1 MCEIWVSKGTPPPSL
16 CVRLDFLNQR
26 LRHSVRLDIVSFSLL
41 RLGAGH
47 IFSRRYAKFVF
58 RMEEISDLRRSRSV
72 SFYLVF
78 WVWRLHSYST
88 CFVARAELKTDRPGT
103 GNGTLYA
110 RMRPLIVPMR
120 RHIRNQ
126 KKCGNCESKNELLTK
141 RIEGNDTH
149 MNCGY
154 RLGLNKLRCCKS
166 RMGALVLPQ
175 TGEYVIGELVNWGES
190 MHIALK
196 THQ

>member
-1 MCEIWVSKGTPPPSL
+1 
-16 CVRLDFLNQR
+16 
-26 LRHSVRLDIVSFSLL
+26 
-41 RLGAGH
+41 
-47 IFSRRYAKFVF
+47 
-58 RMEEISDLRRSRSV
+58 
-72 SFYLVF
+72 
-78 WVWRLHSYST
+78 
-88 CFVARAELKTDRPGT
+88 
-103 GNGTLYA
+103 
-110 RMRPLIVPMR
+110 MR

-126 KKCGNCESKNELLTK
+126 KKCGNCENKNELLTK

-166 RMGALVLPQ
+166 RVGALVLPQ

-190 MHIALK
+190 MHITLK